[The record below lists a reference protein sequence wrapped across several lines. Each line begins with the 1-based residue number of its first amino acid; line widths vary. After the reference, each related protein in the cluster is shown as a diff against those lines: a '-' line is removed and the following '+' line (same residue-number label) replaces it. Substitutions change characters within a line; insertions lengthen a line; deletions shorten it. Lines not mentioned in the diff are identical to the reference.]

1 MREANSP
8 DQDCVPVCVQLLSLT
23 EGRAVDRLQAWNA
36 TLSALEAMIVGQA
49 TGTSVS
55 FDEVV
60 HRSNRGPLAAV
71 SRLWSIFLAP
81 RLRRLCSW
89 RSGRWDCSA
98 SELVPALLTF
108 VERPLRIVVI
118 GRTADELASA
128 GVISRPMHPGTVT
141 QRRTLVSS
149 AIFPIPI
156 WHDCHSRYQ
165 RRRSAFGSRWFQRA
179 SSCFVA
185 RHLKVLS
192 CEWSRL
198 RLRLRSRRTNLTDRR
213 RETES
218 RHRLT
223 VCFPRLF
230 SIPS

>member
-128 GVISRPMHPGTVT
+128 G
-141 QRRTLVSS
+141 
-149 AIFPIPI
+149 
-156 WHDCHSRYQ
+156 C
-165 RRRSAFGSRWFQRA
+165 
-179 SSCFVA
+179 
-185 RHLKVLS
+185 HLKAHAPWHGYTKADLGELRDLPHS
-192 CEWSRL
+192 DLALIAIPDISAEDRL
-198 RLRLRSRRTNLTDRR
+198 RLSVVSASLKLFCGTTP
-213 RETES
+213 ES
-218 RHRLT
+218 LVVRMEPPQAAPPGSQNEPHRQAA
-223 VCFPRLF
+223 
-230 SIPS
+230 